1 MLLKLSGTKWL
12 TIINAD
18 RCKKNLLIYKI
29 ITTIKLLLK
38 IFNVSRV
45 TLAQILR
52 SLWKHHRPWRR
63 YSLPFRSRQSISP
76 APSQLL
82 CTSSPT
88 LSRFLP
94 APPLPPPSTAP
105 RMRAARMQPDKAT
118 ATISVFPRLFSPS
131 FRAISP
137 FSTATCSTIQG
148 NERKWRMFVAC
159 SSRENEPLS
168 QMTAS
173 AEYRHLERR

>member
-1 MLLKLSGTKWL
+1 MRL
-12 TIINAD
+12 
-18 RCKKNLLIYKI
+18 
-29 ITTIKLLLK
+29 
-38 IFNVSRV
+38 VSPA
-45 TLAQILR
+45 LAQILR
-52 SLWKHHRPWRR
+52 
-63 YSLPFRSRQSISP
+63 LPFQSTISIGRDVAIHFRFALGSRYRPLHRNSFVP
-76 APSQLL
+76 LL
-82 CTSSPT
+82 QFWAASS
-88 LSRFLP
+88 
-94 APPLPPPSTAP
+94 PPLPSAASPPLPP

-148 NERKWRMFVAC
+148 NERKWRMLVAC
-159 SSRENEPLS
+159 SSRGNEPLS